1 MALRG
6 ESPKS
11 SPPSLASFGPT
22 LNAVVIGAQGGIGAA
37 LVDVL
42 AGSPAVAHVHAFAR
56 AAEERRIEGATYSS
70 VDIESEEAIAAAAA
84 QVRRSV
90 GEVSLVILATGILH
104 DGSGMQPEKS
114 WKTIDGA
121 AMERAF
127 RINCTGPALA
137 GKHFLPML
145 RRDSKTAFAALSARV
160 GSIGENRLGGWYAYR
175 ASKAALNMTIKSLS
189 IELARTRPDA
199 LCVSLHPGTV
209 DTALSKPFQS
219 RVPEAQLASP
229 EAAARNL
236 LGVLNGLSPADSG
249 GLFAWDGTRI
259 EF

>member
-209 DTALSKPFQS
+209 DSQLSKPFQA
-219 RVPEAQLASP
+219 RVPENKLFTAAQS
-229 EAAARNL
+229 AAYMANV
-236 LGVLNGLSPADSG
+236 LGSVDIEDTGKC
-249 GLFAWDGTRI
+249 FAWDGK
-259 EF
+259 EVPA